1 MAFYRCS
8 YILRTGKVCN
18 RGCYRPEGCKV
29 HWDSPPRVP
38 CKECGKLTY
47 SDYDYCNTHA
57 DKYRRRYRYQQK
69 KLEKMAQNGV
79 EEPLLCRP
87 EGATLKGHKK
97 CIVGIHALS

>member
-29 HWDSPPRVP
+29 HWDSPPRIP

-47 SDYDYCNTHA
+47 SGYDYCEKAREDGTKIRGTWK
-57 DKYRRRYRYQQK
+57 KYVVILSVTSCN
-69 KLEKMAQNGV
+69 KL
-79 EEPLLCRP
+79 
-87 EGATLKGHKK
+87 
-97 CIVGIHALS
+97 

>member
-47 SDYDYCNTHA
+47 SGYDYCDTHA
-57 DKYRRRYRYQQK
+57 DKYRRRDRYQLK
-69 KLEKMAQNGV
+69 KLEKMAQGGESKMSQARSAIV
-79 EEPLLCRP
+79 PQARRGDPL
-87 EGATLKGHKK
+87 G
-97 CIVGIHALS
+97 S